1 MLSTPP
7 PPKPIFISHFIENDQ
22 TIFSLF
28 PPTVNSYLDFCHFY
42 KWHQCV
48 YTKRLICIFWKGYIC
63 SPRTLNGS
71 AVTIFSP
78 VAIVNIH
85 CFPSIIPI
93 RHRNH
98 IYCTAVIIETRRR
111 LPLEAWCMRAQA
123 LSVNLFHKRVAEKH
137 LIWLWNYTDE
147 IDGPKIIENKCYV
160 ALVFA

>member
-1 MLSTPP
+1 MLSKPP
-7 PPKPIFISHFIENDQ
+7 PQTHFY
-22 TIFSLF
+22 FSL
-28 PPTVNSYLDFCHFY
+28 YR
-42 KWHQCV
+42 KWSNNFLVISPNCEQLFRFLSCVIFTNV
-48 YTKRLICIFWKGYIC
+48 YTQRLICIFWKGYIC

-98 IYCTAVIIETRRR
+98 IYCTAVIIGTRRW